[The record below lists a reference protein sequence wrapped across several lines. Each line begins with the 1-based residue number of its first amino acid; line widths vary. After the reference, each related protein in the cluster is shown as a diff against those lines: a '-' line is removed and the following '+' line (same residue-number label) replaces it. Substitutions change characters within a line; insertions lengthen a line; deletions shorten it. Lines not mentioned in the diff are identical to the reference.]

1 MARAQLT
8 KDEIVASLKRTNVPT
23 ILVEGKDDIH
33 VYRNLINAIDE
44 PLLSI
49 IACGDRD
56 VLFKVFREIKE
67 LNLSEKKIV
76 FIADKDNYLYM
87 GVPDEYEDIIFTN
100 GYCMENDLYD
110 RSDIKEKLMSEG
122 EVDEYRHLID
132 LISIWYSFEIE
143 QLKKGLEAKTGTHI
157 NNVVPI
163 NTTSLCA
170 DFLSS
175 INYSPA
181 DPDLV
186 EEIKN
191 EYSKKLRGK
200 QIFQC
205 LARVLTK
212 PGRFAKYNENILID
226 LALNFGN
233 ENLESLK
240 NQISQKI
247 V

>member
-157 NNVVPI
+157 
-163 NTTSLCA
+163 
-170 DFLSS
+170 
-175 INYSPA
+175 
-181 DPDLV
+181 
-186 EEIKN
+186 K
-191 EYSKKLRGK
+191 
-200 QIFQC
+200 
-205 LARVLTK
+205 
-212 PGRFAKYNENILID
+212 
-226 LALNFGN
+226 AL
-233 ENLESLK
+233 LLK
-240 NQISQKI
+240 SMELNQEATI
-247 V
+247 